1 MRRQTPEEA
10 DWRVLAWCV
19 CVCVCR
25 LLTGRR
31 VFVGCLWGRLCVQA
45 GPQPGCAPEPRAVWG
60 PARPDTRTRPAAPA
74 RRVVCSR
81 PCCKPSPVPC
91 HICVCCG
98 NVFSLALTGVGVVWC
113 VSCGYCIFFGGGGCA
128 GPVVMAGRCCAAEL
142 RETADD
148 LGKFVGNMSNA
159 LLVLAGETATLTCVC
174 GLDERPPHI

>member
-1 MRRQTPEEA
+1 MHAQPDARGGG
-10 DWRVLAWCV
+10 LAGVGVV

-31 VFVGCLWGRLCVQA
+31 GVCGVFVGASVCAGWAAAWLRSGAACCVGSCAAGYSYAAGSACTAGRMLAPVLQTLAGTLPYMCLLWKCVF
-45 GPQPGCAPEPRAVWG
+45 PGADWRG
-60 PARPDTRTRPAAPA
+60 GG
-74 RRVVCSR
+74 VVC
-81 PCCKPSPVPC
+81 
-91 HICVCCG
+91 
-98 NVFSLALTGVGVVWC
+98 VVRLL
-113 VSCGYCIFFGGGGCA
+113 YFFFGGGCA